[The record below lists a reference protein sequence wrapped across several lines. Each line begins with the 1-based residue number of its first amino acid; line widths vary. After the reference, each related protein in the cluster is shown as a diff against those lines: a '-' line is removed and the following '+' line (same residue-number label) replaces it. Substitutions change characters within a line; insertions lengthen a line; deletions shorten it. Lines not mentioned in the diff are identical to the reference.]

1 LSVSADEKSLTLFG
15 VDFSSAPGPR
25 KHIVVAQGQR
35 VGSVVRLQGL
45 QFLPSL
51 AGFEAWLQT
60 PGPWLAGFDLPFGLP
75 RAFVDS
81 LALGRTAAEVCA
93 QVHQRCATRMDFRRL
108 VDAWGNGQPAGQRLL
123 HRATDLLLAGVSS
136 TSPLQ
141 TRYVPV
147 GFMYFEGFARILAS
161 GADVPGLHPGDAQR
175 RALEAY
181 PGALAHALIGKRS
194 YKNDA
199 SHERLLARK
208 DMLEALEQGRSS
220 LGLRLKL
227 TPAQAGV
234 LVADASGDAL
244 DAVLSLLQAA
254 WALGQDRLGLPPQMD
269 VVEGWIV
276 GAVAPA
282 SALAAGA
289 EIAALPPARKRPARP

>member
-1 LSVSADEKSLTLFG
+1 MTVQEPSVTLFG

-25 KHIVVAQGQR
+25 KPIVVAQGQR
-35 VGSVVRLQGL
+35 LGAVVRLQGL
-45 QFLPSL
+45 QFLSTL
-51 AGFEAWLQT
+51 AGFETWLQT
-60 PGPWLAGFDLPFGLP
+60 PGPWLAGFDLPLGLP
-75 RAFVDS
+75 RGFVDS
-81 LALGRTAAEVCA
+81 LGLGSTSAEVCA

-108 VDAWGNGQPAGQRLL
+108 VDAWGNTQPAGQRLL
-123 HRATDLLLAGVSS
+123 HRATDRLLAGVSS

-147 GFMYFEGFARILAS
+147 GFMYFEGYARILAS
-161 GADVPGLHPGDAQR
+161 GADVPGLHRGDTQR

-199 SHERLLARK
+199 STERLLARK

-244 DAVLSLLQAA
+244 DAVLCLLQAA
-254 WALGQDRLGLPPQMD
+254 WAQGQDRLGLPAQMD
-269 VVEGWIV
+269 VVEGWIL
-276 GAVAPA
+276 GAAAPVAAIPA
-282 SALAAGA
+282 DAALG
-289 EIAALPPARKRPARP
+289 ALPPSRTRPARR